1 MSSELIFSLAGY
13 FYLALEIVAIFS
25 AINVIMRARTS
36 QGAIA
41 WAIALIS
48 LPVLSL
54 PLYFVFGRNKF
65 QGYVKA
71 RRISHRGLASFFGTF
86 ETNIENYR
94 AQFSANE
101 NIFYTFEALAKL
113 PFLHGNT
120 TKLLVDGEQTFSE
133 IFKGIS
139 QAQNYILLQFY
150 IVKNDGI
157 GKQLKSALLKKLDQ
171 GVRVYFLCDAIGS
184 AALSTDYFNELQQ
197 AGAEAVTFR
206 CMTRFSRRMQINFR
220 NHRKIVIIDG
230 HTAYVGGHNVGDEY
244 LGKLPKLSPWR
255 DTHIKITG
263 PAALAVQLVFIE
275 DWYWVTEQIPSLSWE
290 PRKPDEVGQRVLAL
304 PSGPAD
310 QMDTCSLFFVHAIN
324 SSHKRCWIVSP
335 YFVPDES
342 VVSALQLAALR
353 GVDVRILLPEKADH
367 KLVYLA
373 GFSYF
378 HEIINSGIK
387 MYRYKKGFLHQ
398 KVMLVDNQ
406 LSMVGTANFD
416 NRSFRLN
423 FEITMVF
430 ADKEC
435 NEAVSHMLED
445 DFKNSGLVT
454 TDDYDKSPLIF
465 KTVARI
471 SRLFSPIL

>member
-1 MSSELIFSLAGY
+1 MPSELFFSIAGY
-13 FYLALEIVAIFS
+13 FYLTVEIVAIFS

-36 QGAIA
+36 QGATA

-48 LPVLSL
+48 FPILSL
-54 PLYFVFGRNKF
+54 PLYFIFGRNKF

-71 RRISHRGLASFFGTF
+71 RRISHLGVASLFKTF
-86 ETNIENYR
+86 EENIQNCR
-94 AQFSANE
+94 AQFNADE
-101 NIFYTFEALAKL
+101 NYFFTFEELAKL
-113 PFLHGNT
+113 PFLEGNT
-120 TKLLVDGEQTFSE
+120 TKLLVDGQQTFSE
-133 IFKGIS
+133 IFEGIS
-139 QAQNYILLQFY
+139 QAKSYVLIQFY
-150 IVKNDGI
+150 IVRNDGL
-157 GKQLKSALLKKLDQ
+157 GNQLKSILLKKLAQ
-171 GVRVYFLCDAIGS
+171 GVKVYFLCDAIGS
-184 AALSTDYFNELQQ
+184 SALSADYLNELQQ
-197 AGAEAVTFR
+197 AGAEAITFR
-206 CMTRFSRRMQINFR
+206 CMTKFSRRMQINFR

-244 LGKLPKLSPWR
+244 LGQLPKLSPWR
-255 DTHIKITG
+255 DTHVKISG

-275 DWYWVTEQIPSLSWE
+275 DWYWMTEQTPPLSWE
-290 PRKPDEVGQRVLAL
+290 PKKLDKVGQRVLAL

-324 SSHKRCWIVSP
+324 SSQERCWIVSP

-342 VVSALQLAALR
+342 VVSALQLAAIR

-406 LSMVGTANFD
+406 LTTVGTANFD

-423 FEITMVF
+423 FELTMVF
-430 ADKEC
+430 ANQEC
-435 NEAVSHMLED
+435 NETVSNMLED
-445 DFKNSGLVT
+445 DFKNSEPVT
-454 TDDYDKSPLIF
+454 TDDYDKSSIIF
-465 KTVARI
+465 KSLARI